1 MNMHTFSKS
10 ILFSFIV
17 VSVFFT
23 GCTDENETNKKNQK
37 TEESV
42 TSKIHTPET
51 LLKEI
56 EDLEAAVANLDT
68 PNHDAVAKQLIEYYQ
83 SYAEMFPN
91 NQLAPEMLFKA
102 GNQAVNLQEYD
113 LALTKYFFV
122 EQYYLNYLKRP
133 ECLFLQAFVYE
144 TYKNE
149 YGKAQEKYELLIEE
163 YPKHE
168 LSEQAKISLK
178 YLGMTDEERIKQ
190 FEKNI

>member
-10 ILFSFIV
+10 ILFSFIL
-17 VSVFFT
+17 VSVVFT

-37 TEESV
+37 TEEAV